1 MTREP
6 TPPSLVTAG
15 TDGVEDRGSGAEMNT
30 IGDDVT
36 KVIYWHRELPP
47 LDAEALDEH
56 TVEATSDRVPGTL
69 AHRDDLWDRCYGE
82 LMSQAR
88 LRLQQEVAR
97 LHGDFAHVFD
107 EAIDTRHDDAKGE
120 AWLHGR
126 FGYVLY
132 RRGTTG

>member
-1 MTREP
+1 
-6 TPPSLVTAG
+6 
-15 TDGVEDRGSGAEMNT
+15 MNT
-30 IGDDVT
+30 IGDDAT

-56 TVEATSDRVPGTL
+56 TVEATSNRVPGTL
-69 AHRDDLWDRCYGE
+69 AHRDDLWDRCYQE

-132 RRGTTG
+132 RRGATG